1 MPQFSFLRPR
11 RPVGVPLA
19 ALLVDGVRL
28 VPAASGT
35 SSGRSDEEAALD
47 VLVTNVAVS
56 DAELLPDGLFAALPG
71 RRGHGADFVASAV
84 RAGAVAVLTDDA
96 GVERASAAGVPSLVV
111 TEPRRHLG
119 RVSATVHGTC
129 RQRPRLLGVTG
140 TNGKTTTIH
149 VLHAV
154 LRQLGVPAGLSS
166 TAERRSRDVAVASR
180 LTSPE
185 ATELH
190 ALLARMAEDD
200 VHTAAL
206 EVSAQALSRHRVDG
220 VRFDVVGF
228 TNLSHDHRDD
238 YPTSASYL
246 EAKLAL
252 FDPRRADRGVVLL
265 DSPAGREVAARSG
278 VPVTTI
284 ATGGDEDEA
293 RADWRLRI
301 TAIGASSTSFALEAG
316 DGRVL
321 RSSVPLIGRH
331 MAADAALALVMLV
344 EAGHTVDELQEA
356 VGRGIEVTVPGRTL
370 DVSGADGP
378 RVFTDFSHTPD
389 SVATTLRALRTV
401 TDGRLVVVI
410 GADGDRDP
418 SKRELMGRAAAEEA
432 DLVVVTDHHPRTEDP
447 ALIRRAL
454 VAGARTAAE
463 ERRRCHRQ
471 HRERVSTVVELA
483 EPAAAIRHALSTV
496 GPGDTVLWVGPGD
509 TDYRVVGTE
518 DLPYSPRQDARAAL
532 REAGWPA

>member
-1 MPQFSFLRPR
+1 VPQFSFLRPR
-11 RPVGVPLA
+11 RPAGVRLS
-19 ALLVDGVRL
+19 ALLGDGLRL
-28 VPAASGT
+28 VPAASGDAT
-35 SSGRSDEEAALD
+35 GRTDEETALD

-56 DAELLPDGLFAALPG
+56 DAELSPDGLFAALPG
-71 RRGHGADFVASAV
+71 RRGHGADFVAEAAL
-84 RAGAVAVLTDDA
+84 AGAVAVLTDDA
-96 GVERASAAGVPSLVV
+96 GVERASAAGLPSLVGAD
-111 TEPRRHLG
+111 PRRHLG
-119 RVSATVHGTC
+119 RVSARVAGTDLL
-129 RQRPRLLGVTG
+129 RPRLLGVTG
-140 TNGKTTTIH
+140 TNGKTTTVH
-149 VLHAV
+149 VLDAV

-166 TAERRSRDVAVASR
+166 TAERRSLDTAVASR

-185 ATELH
+185 APELH
-190 ALLARMAEDD
+190 ALLARMAEDG

-220 VRFDVVGF
+220 LRFDVVGF

-238 YPTSASYL
+238 YPTAASYL

-252 FDPRRADRGVVLL
+252 FDRDHAERGVVLL
-265 DSPAGREVAARSG
+265 DSPAGREVAARSR

-284 ATGGDEDEA
+284 ATEDAED
-293 RADWRLRI
+293 ADWRLQV
-301 TAIGASSTSFALEAG
+301 TATSASSTSFRLERR

-344 EAGHTVDELQEA
+344 EAGHAVDQLQEA
-356 VGRGIEVTVPGRTL
+356 VARGVEVTVPGRTL
-370 DVSGADGP
+370 DVSGVDGP

-389 SVATTLRALRTV
+389 SVAKTLEALRTV

-418 SKRELMGRAAAEEA
+418 SKREPMGRAAAEAA

-454 VAGARTAAE
+454 VAGARTAAD
-463 ERRRCHRQ
+463 ERRRHRC
-471 HRERVSTVVELA
+471 RERVATVVELA
-483 EPAAAIRHALSTV
+483 EPAAAIRHALGDV

-518 DLPYSPRQDARAAL
+518 DVPYSPRQDARAAL
-532 REAGWPA
+532 REAGWQA

>member
-11 RPVGVPLA
+11 RPVGVRLS
-19 ALLVDGVRL
+19 ALRGDGLVL
-28 VPAASGT
+28 VPASGT
-35 SSGRSDEEAALD
+35 GWSDEQAALD
-47 VLVTNVAVS
+47 VLVTNVAVN

-71 RRGHGADFVASAV
+71 RRGHGADFAAAAAL
-84 RAGAVAVLTDDA
+84 AGAVAVLTDDA
-96 GVERASAAGVPSLVV
+96 GVERASAAGLPSLVV
-111 TEPRRHLG
+111 ADPRRHLG
-119 RVSATVHGTC
+119 RLSARVSGTES
-129 RQRPRLLGVTG
+129 RRPRLLGVTG
-140 TNGKTTTIH
+140 TNGKTTTVH

-166 TAERRSRDVAVASR
+166 TAERRSLDAAVASR

-190 ALLARMAEDD
+190 ALLARMAEDG

-220 VRFDVVGF
+220 LRFDVVGF

-252 FDPRRADRGVVLL
+252 FDQHRAERGVVLL
-265 DSPAGREVAARSG
+265 DSPAGREIAARSG
-278 VPVTTI
+278 VPVTTV
-284 ATGGDEDEA
+284 ATGDGVDQGEGAGEA
-293 RADWRLRI
+293 PADWRLQV
-301 TAIGASSTSFALEAG
+301 TASSATSTSFRLERR

-344 EAGHTVDELQEA
+344 EAGHAVDELQEA
-356 VGRGIEVTVPGRTL
+356 VERGIEVTVPGRTL
-370 DVSGADGP
+370 DLSGVDGP
-378 RVFTDFSHTPD
+378 RVYTDFSHTPD
-389 SVATTLRALRTV
+389 SVAKTLEALRTV

-418 SKRELMGRAAAEEA
+418 SKREPMGRAAADAA

-447 ALIRRAL
+447 ASIRHAL
-454 VAGARTAAE
+454 VAGARTAAD
-463 ERRRCHRQ
+463 ERRRCRQ
-471 HRERVSTVVELA
+471 RVAAVVELA
-483 EPAAAIRHALSTV
+483 DPADAIRHAVSGM

-518 DLPYSPRQDARAAL
+518 DVPYSPRQDARAAL
-532 REAGWPA
+532 REAGWRA

>member
-1 MPQFSFLRPR
+1 VPQFSFLRPR
-11 RPVGVPLA
+11 RPVGVRLS
-19 ALLVDGVRL
+19 ALRGDGLVL
-28 VPAASGT
+28 VPASGT
-35 SSGRSDEEAALD
+35 GWSDEQAALD
-47 VLVTNVAVS
+47 VLVTNVAVN

-71 RRGHGADFVASAV
+71 RRGHGADFAAAAAL
-84 RAGAVAVLTDDA
+84 AGAVAVLTDDA
-96 GVERASAAGVPSLVV
+96 GVERASAAGLPSLVV
-111 TEPRRHLG
+111 ADPRRHLG
-119 RVSATVHGTC
+119 RLSARVSGTES
-129 RQRPRLLGVTG
+129 RRPRLLGVTG
-140 TNGKTTTIH
+140 TNGKTTTVH

-166 TAERRSRDVAVASR
+166 TAERRSLDAAVASR

-190 ALLARMAEDD
+190 ALLARMAEDG

-220 VRFDVVGF
+220 LRFDVVGF

-252 FDPRRADRGVVLL
+252 FDQHRAERGVVLL
-265 DSPAGREVAARSG
+265 DSPAGREIAARSG
-278 VPVTTI
+278 VPVTTV
-284 ATGGDEDEA
+284 ATGDGVDQGEGAGEA
-293 RADWRLRI
+293 PADWRLQV
-301 TAIGASSTSFALEAG
+301 TASSASSTSFRLERR

-321 RSSVPLIGRH
+321 QSSVPLIGRH

-344 EAGHTVDELQEA
+344 EAGHVVDELQEA
-356 VGRGIEVTVPGRTL
+356 VERGIEVTVPGRTL
-370 DVSGADGP
+370 DVSGVDGP
-378 RVFTDFSHTPD
+378 RVYTDFSHTPD
-389 SVATTLRALRTV
+389 SVAKTLEALRTV

-418 SKRELMGRAAAEEA
+418 SKREPMGRAAADAA

-447 ALIRRAL
+447 TSIRHARL
-454 VAGARTAAE
+454 AGARTAAD
-463 ERRRCHRQ
+463 ERRRCRQ
-471 HRERVSTVVELA
+471 RVAAVVELA
-483 EPAAAIRHALSTV
+483 DPADAIRHAVSGV

-518 DLPYSPRQDARAAL
+518 DVPYSPRQDARAAL
-532 REAGWPA
+532 REAGWRA